1 MSFSLHRPF
10 SFNNT
15 RKIKGVNI
23 EGKEPLNGDILSF
36 NGRYWEVTTPIG
48 TTGPTG
54 ATGPTGPVT
63 SGTKSGQALNWNS
76 ASNTW
81 QITGDINLAFGN
93 DAGQN
98 AQGKNAIAIGNEAG
112 TSSQFPHA
120 IAIGSR
126 AGQNS
131 QSPHAIAI
139 GNEAGNDN
147 QKDKAIAIGLQA
159 GQNAQCQHA
168 IAIGNEAGINM
179 QQDNAIAIGYSAGS
193 HGQYFNS
200 IAIGKEA
207 GSNNQGTNSIAIGY
221 AAGLEQYD
229 SSIIINASGGELNSY
244 TQGFYVKPIREQT
257 NNKVLLYNETSG
269 EITYAEL
276 SDIIS

>member
-112 TSSQFPHA
+112 
-120 IAIGSR
+120 
-126 AGQNS
+126 
-131 QSPHAIAI
+131 
-139 GNEAGNDN
+139 NDN

-168 IAIGNEAGINM
+168 IAIGN
-179 QQDNAIAIGYSAGS
+179 
-193 HGQYFNS
+193 
-200 IAIGKEA
+200 EA

-229 SSIIINASGGELNSY
+229 SSIIINASGGELNSS

-257 NNKVLLYNETSG
+257 TNKVLLYNETSG